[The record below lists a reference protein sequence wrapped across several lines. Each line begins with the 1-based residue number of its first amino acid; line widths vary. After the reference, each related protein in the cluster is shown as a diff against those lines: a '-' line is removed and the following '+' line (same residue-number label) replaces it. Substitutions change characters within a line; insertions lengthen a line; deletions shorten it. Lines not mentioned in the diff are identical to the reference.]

1 MVVSFLLGWKELYKE
16 CMGCSKCRLSGSRS
30 RVVFGEGNMKAR
42 LMFVGEAPGADEDAT
57 GKPFVG
63 KAGQLLTKGLE
74 ALNLYRDKDYYI
86 CNVCKCRP
94 ENNRTPMDDEAEL
107 CLPYLR
113 NQTALIRPR
122 IIICLGATSMK
133 FLINKDWRITRDRGK
148 WVNKNGFYLMAT
160 FHPAALFRDE
170 SKKILFWQD
179 LKSIRK
185 KYDEITKQEEEEE
198 NKKED

>member
-1 MVVSFLLGWKELYKE
+1 MLGWRELYNE
-16 CMGCSKCRLSGSRS
+16 CMNCSKCRLSGSKS

-57 GKPFVG
+57 GRPFVG
-63 KAGQLLTKGLE
+63 KAGQLLTTGLE

-94 ENNRTPMDDEAEL
+94 EHNRTPQDDEAEL

-122 IIICLGATSMK
+122 IIICLGAVSMK

-179 LKSIRK
+179 LKIIRK
-185 KYDEITKQEEEEE
+185 KYDEIIKQEEAEE
-198 NKKED
+198 NKKEG